1 MVEHVPN
8 KVPSKVP
15 SKVSTA
21 SPSVTAY
28 GKINEDEQPTYSY
41 SEQYDAAIGSCPP
54 NHTLYLL
61 WLYDLV
67 GDGWG
72 STKLAIKETSAAS
85 NSEDTIFVGSLDASN
100 RVVKYEAGKQRR
112 GLGVTHSERILG
124 PSGSILGLA
133 QGFADTPP
141 DEGISSAKG
150 FANGLEYGKG
160 EENERNDGN
169 QFSSN
174 AQYLCL
180 KPDVCY
186 TAKVSGGTSLEE
198 ARWEVTRVKLLGTE
212 VNIGSAVAKG
222 VGTGAGVCNFSLG
235 DSCAKTCD
243 GELLYLSMFV
253 VYLRYSIIIVSR
265 HTLNLIVNETATAQN
280 IEPTASPTT
289 QRPTEALIS
298 TPRRPTSYISPKKPF
313 VASASSENL
322 VQDNGSASTFVA
334 SASSKNLVQDDG
346 SASAFVAST
355 SSENLVQDNDS
366 ASAFVAFRSSEN
378 LVQDDDSAS

>member
-1 MVEHVPN
+1 MKRRPVEIRKSTRTFLTCSYAILLTNHSHIVVEARSWWSLEIPALDAIRNEDPLYAPSSALLMEDNSFMYGGSSGFVEDHIESSSQNFNHLTIGLPMSSNPTLGNESSYHMVEHVPN

-28 GKINEDEQPTYSY
+28 GKINEDEQPTYS
-41 SEQYDAAIGSCPP
+41 SPEQYDAAIGSCPP

-112 GLGVTHSERILG
+112 GLGVTLSERILG

-160 EENERNDGN
+160 EGNERNDGN
-169 QFSSN
+169 QTSSN

-212 VNIGSAVAKG
+212 VNIGSAVAEG

-243 GELLYLSMFV
+243 GELLCLSMFV
-253 VYLRYSIIIVSR
+253 VYLHSLQHHNCFKTYTKSHR
-265 HTLNLIVNETATAQN
+265 
-280 IEPTASPTT
+280 
-289 QRPTEALIS
+289 
-298 TPRRPTSYISPKKPF
+298 
-313 VASASSENL
+313 
-322 VQDNGSASTFVA
+322 
-334 SASSKNLVQDDG
+334 
-346 SASAFVAST
+346 
-355 SSENLVQDNDS
+355 
-366 ASAFVAFRSSEN
+366 
-378 LVQDDDSAS
+378 